1 MAPAVR
7 FAAAASLF
15 ATVLVLSAC
24 SQGSPLPVP
33 LTASGQIRLPPDTAK
48 PDIDL
53 LSFDPRSGH
62 LYVPHTSQNALD
74 IIDTKA
80 RKVLASIQDL
90 PGIKGVALTSDP
102 AVVFTSNGAEGTV
115 GVVDVS
121 QMKVLSKIR
130 VGGKPDAIEYDPVH
144 DVVAVSLGGPK
155 GVALVDRATYRVKG
169 TVQLPGD
176 PELMA
181 MDRKAGR
188 LFLAIHDKDEV
199 VAIDLG
205 SGEVRS
211 EYKGCD
217 IKSPTGVAY
226 DPEQE
231 RLFVASKGQLN
242 IVDLLL
248 DRCLGTVD
256 IGSGTDQIAINP
268 HTHHLYTANAGS
280 KNLSVVDIVTLK
292 PLGIVGTGP
301 GAATL
306 AVDPTTDR
314 VYVAMGPSGIIAIY
328 HDP

>member
-1 MAPAVR
+1 MARAVR
-7 FAAAASLF
+7 FAAAAVLF
-15 ATVLVLSAC
+15 AVVLPLSAC
-24 SQGSPLPVP
+24 SKDSPLPVP
-33 LTASGQIRLPPDTAK
+33 LTAAGQIRLPSETAR
-48 PDIDL
+48 PEIDL
-53 LSFDPRSGH
+53 LTFDLRNGH

-74 IIDTKA
+74 VIDTKA
-80 RKVLASIQDL
+80 GKVLASIQGL
-90 PGIKGVALTSDP
+90 AGIKGVALTPDP
-102 AVVFTSNGAEGTV
+102 AVVFTSNGGEGTV
-115 GVVDVS
+115 GVVEVS

-130 VGGKPDAIEYDPVH
+130 VGGKPDAIEYDQIH
-144 DVVAVSLGGPK
+144 DVVAVSVGGPK
-155 GVALVDRATYRVKG
+155 GLALVDRATYKIRA
-169 TVQLPGD
+169 TVELPGH

-205 SGEVRS
+205 SGEVRL

-242 IVDLLL
+242 IIDLLL
-248 DRCLGTVD
+248 DRCLGSVD

-268 HTHHLYTANAGS
+268 HTRHLYAANGGS
-280 KNLSVVDIVTLK
+280 KNLSVIDIVTLK

-301 GAATL
+301 DAGSL
-306 AVDPTTDR
+306 AVDSTTDR
-314 VYVAMGPSGIIAIY
+314 VYVGMAQSGFIAIY